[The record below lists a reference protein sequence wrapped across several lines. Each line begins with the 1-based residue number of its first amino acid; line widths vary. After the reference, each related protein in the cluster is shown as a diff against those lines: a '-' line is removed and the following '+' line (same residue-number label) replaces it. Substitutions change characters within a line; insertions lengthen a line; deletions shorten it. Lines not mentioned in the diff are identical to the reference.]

1 MEDGHVTRQQPSGEA
16 ESRSSVKFSGSE
28 RLADDWWKKNVCAS
42 PRQAEIEG
50 GREREINRREKGVMR
65 NKSEGSK
72 RKQSDTDGNVGD
84 EKGEYKKNKKKKTDL
99 I

>member
-1 MEDGHVTRQQPSGEA
+1 
-16 ESRSSVKFSGSE
+16 
-28 RLADDWWKKNVCAS
+28 
-42 PRQAEIEG
+42 
-50 GREREINRREKGVMR
+50 MR

-99 I
+99 IWKSRRMEEAQLNKEMDG